1 MATGNVKKNKKL
13 KRLYDHHS
21 YLNKKVSELTEE
33 RKRDRSDESKAILM
47 RLKKT
52 KLAVKDAI
60 AKARQKLGLTKN

>member
-60 AKARQKLGLTKN
+60 ANARQKLGLTKN

>member
-33 RKRDRSDESKAILM
+33 RKRDRSAESKAILM

>member
-13 KRLYDHHS
+13 KQLYDHHS